1 MTGRTHP
8 TPRVVFAYGFLGIIP
23 FWLLPI
29 ATLLGP
35 NWTRVAAAVEA
46 VYAALILSFLG
57 GARWGLAVRDAEP
70 DPVVVG
76 LAMTPTLAALA
87 VLVFT
92 HGEIRVQLLALAAAL
107 TLSWAWDFSAKDPPP
122 WYGRF
127 RTVLTL
133 GAVGGLCVGA
143 MQVPQ

>member
-1 MTGRTHP
+1 MTGRP
-8 TPRVVFAYGFLGIIP
+8 DSAPQAVLAYGLLGIIP
-23 FWLLPI
+23 FCSLPI
-29 ATLLGP
+29 AALLAP
-35 NWTRVAAAVEA
+35 NCTSVAAAIEA

-57 GARWGLAVRDAEP
+57 GARWGLAVRDASP
-70 DPVVVG
+70 NPVVVG
-76 LAMTPTLAALA
+76 LAMTPTLAGLA
-87 VLVFT
+87 VLVVT
-92 HGEIRVQLLALAAAL
+92 HGDVRLQLLALAAAL
-107 TLSWAWDFSAKDPPP
+107 TLSWIWDLTARSLPP